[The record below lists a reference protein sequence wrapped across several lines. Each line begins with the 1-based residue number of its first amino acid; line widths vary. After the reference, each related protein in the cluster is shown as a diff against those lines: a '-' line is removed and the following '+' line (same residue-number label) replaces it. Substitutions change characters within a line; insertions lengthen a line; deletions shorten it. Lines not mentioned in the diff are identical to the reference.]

1 MSPVRVVQG
10 GAVQTVLGAWTAG
23 HEAWARRPA
32 GFEQDQISGGV
43 DHGGVTVGVEL
54 LRDDR

>member
-1 MSPVRVVQG
+1 MRVVQG
-10 GAVQTVLGAWTAG
+10 RAVQTVLGAWTAG
-23 HEAWARRPA
+23 HEAWVRRPA

-43 DHGGVTVGVEL
+43 DHAGVTVGVEL